1 MFLTLNEK
9 LEMIKLSD
17 EGMLEAKI
25 GQKLGLLC
33 QTVSQAVNIQ
43 EKLVRKIQ
51 SSSPVNTQVIRKWN
65 RLIIIDMEKTVVIWT
80 GDQTSHNIPLSK
92 V

>member
-33 QTVSQAVNIQ
+33 QTVSQVVNIQ

-80 GDQTSHNIPLSK
+80 DQTSHNIPLTK

>member
-33 QTVSQAVNIQ
+33 QTVSQVVNA
-43 EKLVRKIQ
+43 EVTLFLKKCC
-51 SSSPVNTQVIRKWN
+51 SSKHTNDK
-65 RLIIIDMEKTVVIWT
+65 KA
-80 GDQTSHNIPLSK
+80 
-92 V
+92 

>member
-80 GDQTSHNIPLSK
+80 GDQTSHNIPLTK

>member
-17 EGMLEAKI
+17 EGMLEAKM

-33 QTVSQAVNIQ
+33 QLA
-43 EKLVRKIQ
+43 KL
-51 SSSPVNTQVIRKWN
+51 
-65 RLIIIDMEKTVVIWT
+65 
-80 GDQTSHNIPLSK
+80 
-92 V
+92 

>member
-33 QTVSQAVNIQ
+33 QTVSQVVNIQ

-65 RLIIIDMEKTVVIWT
+65 RLIIIDMEKTLVIWT
-80 GDQTSHNIPLSK
+80 DQRQIKPATTFR
-92 V
+92 